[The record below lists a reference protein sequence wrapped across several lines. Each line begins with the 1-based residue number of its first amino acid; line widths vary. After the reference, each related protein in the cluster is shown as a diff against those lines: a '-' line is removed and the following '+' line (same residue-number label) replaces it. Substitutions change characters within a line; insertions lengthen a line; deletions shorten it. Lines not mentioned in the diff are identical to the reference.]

1 MSYFAK
7 RVLDFLLAL
16 TILLLCSPVLVLVA
30 LVIKFSSRGPVLFK
44 QTRLTRNAKEFT
56 IYKFRTMHTNFDRE
70 GRGIQIKASSQAIT
84 SVGRILRRTKLDELP
99 QLFNILRGDM
109 SFVGPRPELPRRLRY
124 YSPKDMHVFD
134 VLSGITSPASIV
146 FSDEEF
152 LMEKVDN
159 PEVFYVQRIMPLK
172 ISLNLYYIDKKSFIY
187 DLKIVL
193 TTLLKLFFRLKLTGV
208 VSDQNLLICKS
219 QLREEVLESSR

>member
-1 MSYFAK
+1 
-7 RVLDFLLAL
+7 
-16 TILLLCSPVLVLVA
+16 
-30 LVIKFSSRGPVLFK
+30 
-44 QTRLTRNAKEFT
+44 
-56 IYKFRTMHTNFDRE
+56 MHTNFDRE